1 MGEQEHL
8 NLMRLLEQHPELSQR
23 DLARAAGISLGK
35 VNYCL
40 KALVEKGWVKT
51 QNFRQSNNKLAYAY
65 ILTPAGIKR
74 KAEITVKF
82 LQRKQREY
90 KELEKEIERLRSEV
104 EDMRG
109 AAQDERRKMKDER

>member
-1 MGEQEHL
+1 ML
-8 NLMRLLEQHPELSQR
+8 RLLEEDPQISQR

-65 ILTPAGIKR
+65 ILTPAGMKR

-90 KELEKEIERLRSEV
+90 KELEREISRLREEV
-104 EDMRG
+104 EEMR
-109 AAQDERRKMKDER
+109 AAKNDQPTS